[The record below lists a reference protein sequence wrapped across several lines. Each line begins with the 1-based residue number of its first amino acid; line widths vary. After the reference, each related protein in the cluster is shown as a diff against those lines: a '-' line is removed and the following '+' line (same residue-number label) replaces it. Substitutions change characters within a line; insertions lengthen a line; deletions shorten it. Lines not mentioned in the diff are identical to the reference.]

1 MSAVLTKSDCSLLP
15 LLKLFSSEVGW
26 RYVKSVLSKL
36 SLLSI
41 LNELCV
47 FSELK
52 AEVEKLRA
60 AQMSSQGIEPERV
73 RLFQQEIST
82 LRNKLCQQER
92 EMAEA
97 NRSVAL

>member
-1 MSAVLTKSDCSLLP
+1 MLYSFVRHTFSL
-15 LLKLFSSEVGW
+15 
-26 RYVKSVLSKL
+26 
-36 SLLSI
+36 
-41 LNELCV
+41 
-47 FSELK
+47 ELK

-97 NRSVAL
+97 NRSVTFSFAHGRGQAHKS

>member
-1 MSAVLTKSDCSLLP
+1 MLYSFVTRTFSL
-15 LLKLFSSEVGW
+15 
-26 RYVKSVLSKL
+26 
-36 SLLSI
+36 
-41 LNELCV
+41 
-47 FSELK
+47 ELK

-73 RLFQQEIST
+73 RLFQQEISS

-97 NRSVAL
+97 NRSVTFSFAQG

>member
-1 MSAVLTKSDCSLLP
+1 MLLGAMLIP
-15 LLKLFSSEVGW
+15 T
-26 RYVKSVLSKL
+26 YVFGVLSD
-36 SLLSI
+36 
-41 LNELCV
+41 
-47 FSELK
+47 LK
-52 AEVEKLRA
+52 AEVEKLRS

-97 NRSVAL
+97 NRSVTLSLKRGQGEPWHH

>member
-1 MSAVLTKSDCSLLP
+1 MNKQVNNYSTIVVLLS
-15 LLKLFSSEVGW
+15 FI
-26 RYVKSVLSKL
+26 KSVCFFFFLK
-36 SLLSI
+36 
-41 LNELCV
+41 
-47 FSELK
+47 ELK

-73 RLFQQEIST
+73 RLFQQEISS

-97 NRSVAL
+97 NRLVIFSFAQS

>member
-1 MSAVLTKSDCSLLP
+1 MFFYFIKTFFRFIFSP
-15 LLKLFSSEVGW
+15 L
-26 RYVKSVLSKL
+26 
-36 SLLSI
+36 
-41 LNELCV
+41 
-47 FSELK
+47 ELK

-73 RLFQQEIST
+73 RLFQQEISA

-97 NRSVAL
+97 NRSVMQLKL

>member
-1 MSAVLTKSDCSLLP
+1 M
-15 LLKLFSSEVGW
+15 FW
-26 RYVKSVLSKL
+26 H
-36 SLLSI
+36 
-41 LNELCV
+41 LN

-97 NRSVAL
+97 NQSVLLQRLQQFLLR

>member
-1 MSAVLTKSDCSLLP
+1 MNNYYTIVVQFSITKRVLIFL
-15 LLKLFSSEVGW
+15 
-26 RYVKSVLSKL
+26 
-36 SLLSI
+36 I
-41 LNELCV
+41 LYFCT
-47 FSELK
+47 FKELK

-82 LRNKLCQQER
+82 LRNKLCQQEK

-97 NRSVAL
+97 NRLVTFSLAHG